1 MSPSESISLATTDVE
16 FDGAVATLWLNRPTV
31 RNALSRQLVTDLG
44 ESLELVAAR
53 REIGA
58 LILAG
63 RGEAFC
69 AGADLREIGNLLA
82 DDAVQL
88 ELEGAAILDRLAALP
103 IVTVAALHGFA
114 VGGGFSLSLYCDV
127 RIAAEGCRL
136 GFPPAARHWLP
147 PWGLA
152 QLAGW
157 VGVSR
162 AQQIVLAGGM
172 FDTKQAERWGLLER
186 VVPRDALFATA
197 ASLANELSATR
208 REVVAEVRSFFAQ
221 LRGTPNAEWDR
232 LASES
237 FGRLFA
243 TAPAQAAVRDF
254 VARARNTSTTTDD

>member
-1 MSPSESISLATTDVE
+1 MSQQESLSLATIDVE
-16 FDGAVATLWLNRPTV
+16 LNGAVAHVWLNRPGV

-44 ESLELVAAR
+44 SAIEFVAAR
-53 REIGA
+53 EEIGA
-58 LILAG
+58 LVLAG

-69 AGADLREIGNLLA
+69 AGADLREIGSLSA

-103 IVTVAALHGFA
+103 LITVAALHGFA

-127 RIAAEGCRL
+127 RIAAEGTRL

-152 QLAGW
+152 QLASW
-157 VGVSR
+157 VGVAR

-172 FDTKQAERWGLLER
+172 FDVAKAERWGLIDE
-186 VVPRDALFATA
+186 VVALSEVQSRAVA
-197 ASLANELSATR
+197 LARELSATR
-208 REVVAEVRSFFAQ
+208 REVVAEVRTFFGQ
-221 LRGTPNAEWDR
+221 MRGTPNVEWDR
-232 LASES
+232 LAGES

-243 TAPAQAAVRDF
+243 SEPAQQAVREF
-254 VARARNTSTTTDD
+254 VARAKNKTTKE

>member
-1 MSPSESISLATTDVE
+1 MSKHDSISLATIEVE
-16 FDGAVATLWLNRPTV
+16 LDGSVAHVWLNRPGV
-31 RNALSRQLVTDLG
+31 RNALSRQMVTDLG
-44 ESLELVAAR
+44 SAIEFVASR
-53 REIGA
+53 EEEIGA
-58 LILAG
+58 LVLAG

-69 AGADLREIGNLLA
+69 AGADLREIGSLVA

-103 IVTVAALHGFA
+103 LITVAALHGFA

-127 RIAAEGCRL
+127 RIAAEGTRL

-157 VGVSR
+157 VGVAR

-172 FDTKQAERWGLLER
+172 FDAATGERWG
-186 VVPRDALFATA
+186 VVDEVIAPSQMQTRAVALAR
-197 ASLANELSATR
+197 ELSATR
-208 REVVAEVRSFFAQ
+208 REVVAEVRAFFAK
-221 LRGTPNAEWDR
+221 LRGTPNVEWDR
-232 LASES
+232 LAGES

-243 TAPAQAAVRDF
+243 REPAQRAVQEF
-254 VARARNTSTTTDD
+254 VARARNKDATE